1 MVSVRGHPDVSHR
14 SVMQYNAV
22 QGLLEIKD
30 KHSPWEG
37 PMLLGRDLPEVPMAV
52 CVFDFEQPLYGWTP

>member
-1 MVSVRGHPDVSHR
+1 MHSLVSTTKQPRNLTDWDMVSVRGHPDVYHR

-22 QGLLEIKD
+22 QGLVEIKD

-37 PMLLGRDLPEVPMAV
+37 PMLLGRDLP
-52 CVFDFEQPLYGWTP
+52 